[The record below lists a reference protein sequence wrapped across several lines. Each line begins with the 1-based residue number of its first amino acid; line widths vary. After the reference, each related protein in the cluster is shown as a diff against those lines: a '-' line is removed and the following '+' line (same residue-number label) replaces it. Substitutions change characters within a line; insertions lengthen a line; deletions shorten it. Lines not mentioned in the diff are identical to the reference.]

1 MLGKKFTIEYQPEI
15 PETLSRLPEIANDL
29 YYSWNSEARMLF
41 IRLDEALWEKCNHNP
56 KLFLRRVSQQVLDNA
71 ALDSNF
77 LEDFS
82 RVLSSYTAY
91 KYTAYQ
97 NLEHAPIFSENFD
110 ADEDCVAYFCLEFG
124 FHESFKIYSGGLGIL
139 AADLCKA
146 ASDMA
151 IPFVAVGL
159 LYRHGYFKQ
168 EIDNYGRQVA
178 KYNPAEFDQLP
189 ISECKDEAGNDLNVT
204 VSLKNKTVTLKV
216 WQAIV
221 GNIKLYLLDSDI
233 EQNTEEDRK
242 ITYQLYGGDNDM
254 RILQEIVLGIGGVR
268 ALRKAGYDP
277 TIWHINEGHA
287 SFSIIERCR
296 EGVAQGMD
304 FDSALELVAS
314 STVFT
319 THTPVP
325 AGHDI
330 FDEGLVHHHFNEYVN
345 ELKIDFKKFFALGGG
360 NGHSGF
366 NMTSLALRCS
376 RFHNGVSKVHR
387 SVASEMEAYVWPQIE
402 AKENPIN
409 HVTNGVHIHTFLA
422 REWSNLFDMRFGN
435 WRSELNNEKFWQCL
449 DDIPAHR
456 FWSLRRE
463 LKTTLLSDVYQRIT
477 KQCLR
482 NGRSKSAIS
491 HITQLINPH
500 DKDLLIFG
508 FARRFATYK
517 RATLLF
523 KDEERLARL
532 LNNPDQPVLLIIAGK
547 AHPKDRPGQELIR
560 IIHEMTQRREFQGK
574 IIMVEDY
581 DMVLARRMVA
591 GVDVWINTPEYPLEA
606 SGTSG
611 QKAGMNGVLNLSV
624 LDGWWA
630 EGYNGKNGWAITP
643 HGQEFDHEYRN
654 QQEANDLLDIIENE
668 VIPSYYDRGTQ
679 GYSTSWVSM
688 ARESMKSII
697 PNFNS
702 QRMLVDYFNKLY
714 SPAKM
719 RSKVICADNAE
730 PAKQLSEWKKKVNQA
745 WDSVSLKCISDKP
758 HIFKQ
763 SETYTLKLDVD
774 LNGLADEDVVVECI
788 MSDENTEELFDDYQ
802 SYKFEA
808 EKQNSDG
815 HHIFSLELD
824 PKVSGVQYMRI
835 RMYPYH
841 QNLCHPFEMG
851 KMVWL
856 KE

>member
-1 MLGKKFTIEYQPEI
+1 MLGKRFTVEYQPEI

-29 YYSWNSEARMLF
+29 YYSWNGEARMLF
-41 IRLDEALWEKCNHNP
+41 RRLDEELWEKCNHNP
-56 KLFLRRVSQQVLDNA
+56 KLFLRRVSQKILDSA
-71 ALDSNF
+71 SLDSNF

-91 KYTAYQ
+91 Q
-97 NLEHAPIFSENFD
+97 NLELSPILPKNFD
-110 ADEDCVAYFCLEFG
+110 PAEDSIAYFCLEFG
-124 FHESFKIYSGGLGIL
+124 FHESFQIYSGGLGIL
-139 AADLCKA
+139 AADVCKA

-151 IPFVAVGL
+151 VPFVAVGL
-159 LYRHGYFKQ
+159 LYRQGYFKQ
-168 EIDNYGRQVA
+168 TIDNYGRQIA
-178 KYNPAEFDQLP
+178 QYNPAQFDQLP
-189 ISECKDEAGNDLNVT
+189 ITECKDEAGEDLYVA
-204 VSLKNKTVTLKV
+204 VQLKNKTVTLKV
-216 WQAIV
+216 WQAV
-221 GNIKLYLLDSDI
+221 AGNIKLYFLDSDI
-233 EQNTEEDRK
+233 AQNDDEDRK
-242 ITYQLYGGDNDM
+242 ITYQLYGGDKEI

-268 ALRKAGYDP
+268 ALRKVGYNP

-296 EGVAQGMD
+296 ESVVHGLD
-304 FDSALELVAS
+304 FDSALELIAS

-325 AGHDI
+325 AGHDV
-330 FDEGLVHHHFNEYVN
+330 FDEGLIREYFHEYVN
-345 ELKIDFKKFFALGGG
+345 ELSIDFEKFYALGEG
-360 NGHSGF
+360 NGHHGF
-366 NMTSLALRCS
+366 NMTTLALRTS
-376 RFHNGVSKVHR
+376 RFYNGVSKIHG
-387 SVASEMEAYVWPQIE
+387 SVASSMEGYVWPQIE
-402 AKENPIN
+402 AKENPIDY
-409 HVTNGVHIHTFLA
+409 VTNGVHIHTFLA

-449 DDIPAHR
+449 DTIPAHR

-523 KDEERLARL
+523 KDEQRLARL
-532 LNNPDQPVLLIIAGK
+532 LNNPDRPVLIIIAGK
-547 AHPKDRPGQELIR
+547 AHPKDHPGQELIQ
-560 IIHEMTQRREFQGK
+560 IIHDMTQQSEFQGK
-574 IIMVEDY
+574 VIMVEDY
-581 DMVLARRMVA
+581 DMVLARRLVA
-591 GVDVWINTPEYPLEA
+591 GVDVWINTPEFPLEA

-668 VIPSYYDRGTQ
+668 VIPSYYDRGSQ
-679 GYSTSWVSM
+679 GYSNTWVSM

-702 QRMLVDYFNKLY
+702 QRMLADYFNNLY
-714 SPAKM
+714 SPALTQSKM
-719 RSKVICADNAE
+719 IAANNAD
-730 PAKQLSEWKKKVNQA
+730 PAKQLSAWKRKINQA
-745 WDSVSLKCISDKP
+745 WDGVSLKCVSEKP
-758 HIFKQ
+758 YILKQ
-763 SETYTLKLDVD
+763 SQMYTFKVDVC
-774 LNGLADEDVVVECI
+774 LNGLSTEDIVVECI
-788 MSDENTEELFDDYQ
+788 MSDENKEELFEHYQ
-802 SYKFEA
+802 AYKFEA
-808 EKQNSDG
+808 EKQNENG
-815 HHIFSLELD
+815 NYIFSLDLD
-824 PKVSGVQYMRI
+824 PNVSGVQYLRI

-841 QNLCHPFEMG
+841 KHLCHPFEMG
-851 KMVWL
+851 KMIWL
-856 KE
+856 DK

>member
-1 MLGKKFTIEYQPEI
+1 MLGKRFTVEYQPEI
-15 PETLSRLPEIANDL
+15 PKTLSRLPEIANDL
-29 YYSWNSEARMLF
+29 YYSWNTEARILF
-41 IRLDEALWEKCNHNP
+41 RRLDEALWEKCNHNP

-71 ALDSNF
+71 SLDSNF

-91 KYTAYQ
+91 Q
-97 NLEHAPIFSENFD
+97 NLELSSILSKKFD
-110 ADEDCVAYFCLEFG
+110 PDAESIAYFCLEFG
-124 FHESFKIYSGGLGIL
+124 FHESFKVYSGGLGIL

-151 IPFVAVGL
+151 VPFVAVGL
-159 LYRHGYFKQ
+159 LYRQGYFNQ
-168 EIDNYGRQVA
+168 EIDNYGRQIA
-178 KYNPAEFDQLP
+178 QYNPAQFDQLP
-189 ISECKDEAGNDLNVT
+189 ITECKNELGENLYVAVNFQHR
-204 VSLKNKTVTLKV
+204 TVTLKV
-216 WQAIV
+216 WQAV
-221 GNIKLYLLDSDI
+221 AGNINLYFLDSDI
-233 EQNTEEDRK
+233 AENTEEDRK
-242 ITYQLYGGDNDM
+242 ITYQLYGGDNET
-254 RILQEIVLGIGGVR
+254 RVLQEIVLGIGGVR
-268 ALRKAGYDP
+268 ALRKIGFNP

-296 EGVAQGMD
+296 EGIEHGLD

-330 FDEGLVHHHFNEYVN
+330 FDEGLINKYFNEYMK
-345 ELKIDFKKFFALGGG
+345 ELNIDFKKFLELGQG
-360 NGHSGF
+360 NGNGGF
-366 NMTSLALRCS
+366 NMTTLALKCS
-376 RFHNGVSKVHR
+376 RFHNGVSKIHC
-387 SVASEMEAYVWPQIE
+387 SVASDMEGYAWPQIA

-409 HVTNGVHIHTFLA
+409 YVTNGVHIHTFLA

-435 WRSELNNEKFWQCL
+435 WRSELNNEEFWQCL
-449 DDIPAHR
+449 DRIPAHR

-463 LKTTLLSDVYQRIT
+463 LKTTLLADVYQRIT

-482 NGRSKSAIS
+482 NGRSRSAIN
-491 HITQLINPH
+491 HITQLIYPH
-500 DKDLLIFG
+500 DTDLLILG

-523 KDEERLARL
+523 NDQERLATL
-532 LNNPDQPVLLIIAGK
+532 LNNPDRPVLLIIAGK
-547 AHPKDRPGQELIR
+547 AHPEDQPGQELIQQ
-560 IIHEMTQRREFQGK
+560 IHEITQRSEFQGK
-574 IIMVEDY
+574 VIMVEDY

-643 HGQEFDHEYRN
+643 HGEEFDHEYRN

-668 VIPSYYDRGTQ
+668 VIPSYYDRGNQ
-679 GYSTSWVSM
+679 GYSTTWVSM

-697 PNFNS
+697 PKFNS
-702 QRMLVDYFNKLY
+702 QRMLADYFNKLY
-714 SPAKM
+714 IPAITQ
-719 RSKVICADNAE
+719 SKVMGSNNAQ
-730 PAKQLSEWKKKVNQA
+730 PARELSAWKEKINKA
-745 WDSVSLKCISDKP
+745 WEGVTIKCISDKP
-758 HIFKQ
+758 YILKQ
-763 SETYTLKLDVD
+763 NEVFAIKVSTF
-774 LNGLADEDVVVECI
+774 LNGLTSDDVIIECI
-788 MSDENTEELFDDYQ
+788 MSDENKDELFDNYQ
-802 SYKFEA
+802 AYKFVSTEQDSA
-808 EKQNSDG
+808 GNC
-815 HHIFSLELD
+815 IFSLNLD
-824 PKVSGVQYMRI
+824 PNASGVQYLRI

-841 QNLCHPFEMG
+841 QNLCHPFETG
-851 KMVWL
+851 KMIWL
-856 KE
+856 DK